1 MQMFALLLIVGFV
14 AITWIV
20 QLFGDTVNTAARM
33 ESTSQAGMIQVSEAT
48 AIFLMKRGKG
58 SWLRLRE
65 DAVAP
70 KGKGVMTTYW
80 VEPKGLDAGATESML
95 SNDDAR
101 AQMMS
106 PRTPASKKRGR
117 RNARDPLRGSDHTPR
132 NARDLLKGSDHTL
145 NDSDSIKDS
154 DVTQT
159 IVE

>member
-1 MQMFALLLIVGFV
+1 
-14 AITWIV
+14 
-20 QLFGDTVNTAARM
+20 
-33 ESTSQAGMIQVSEAT
+33 MIQVSQAT
-48 AIFLMKRGKG
+48 AVLLMKRGKG
-58 SWLRLRE
+58 KWLRLRE

-106 PRTPASKKRGR
+106 STTPAIKKRGR
-117 RNARDPLRGSDHTPR
+117 RNTL
-132 NARDLLKGSDHTL
+132 DLLKGSDHTL
-145 NDSDSIKDS
+145 KDS
-154 DVTQT
+154 DHTLKDSDRSPT